1 MTSLSERLCHLFPAG
16 EFERSD
22 RTATDV
28 RITCPRVGIV
38 RASVT
43 LDGGEACE
51 VEVELSAGRR
61 GGMTLESR
69 SSSRLG
75 RQGTPCAA
83 LAAVLKEVDRRE
95 LFASLADHTPL
106 VLECVADESLPDPE
120 DAAPEDA
127 ALEDTAPE
135 RSASPACAIGNPWP
149 GIEHEQ
155 GELPESSRGD
165 SMHPAGSREARLG
178 ARSRALRPA
187 FDPVSGADTLDR
199 SAGHAPRPHQ
209 RQPPWAVE
217 LDDRRRLV
225 EPVVRSRSVHLPDP
239 RRDLGALVF
248 VLELAGGSDARSV
261 QLSAARL
268 QLDVTGGTTG
278 RLRPATIPAD
288 RLEELEQDEREVVAR
303 LLGSRP
309 LASGRSVGG
318 MSFEADAGSSGSADE
333 SSSERGVSRIV
344 LGPHAAAEH
353 LAMLCERGRLVLQPE
368 PKRAPEHVVQL
379 AWDGGRPWEFVLVVE
394 PDDPDDSDAGDSIDA
409 GASRRRNGS
418 RPAKAS
424 LRGMLARGSERRGLD
439 APRAVLRAGLVVF
452 QDRIARLDSGEDG
465 RGSVMGWLSQF
476 ERRGGIDLSGSQ
488 VDGLVERLATLAAP
502 PRLVLPA
509 WTGWRIESGRPTAK
523 LLLDDT
529 PAVEEEPK
537 RRGRTAGRRVAL
549 AGRIWFEYAGV
560 MVAAD
565 DPAGAVIE
573 PSRRVFVRRSRAAE
587 REALAVLARHGVTAP
602 RASDAAAADTDHH
615 VEIQRQR
622 LDAAVPLLASE
633 GWTVEVAGRRYRPAG
648 SVAWNVT
655 SGIDWFELSGS
666 VDFGGVSAKV
676 PALLAA
682 LQRGER
688 LVELSDGSMGVLPED
703 WAGRYGSL
711 VELAEHRD
719 GRLFFGRIQMALL
732 DALLAGQP
740 STRFD
745 EAFEA
750 LREELARGERPEP
763 VEEPEGFVG
772 TLRHYQREGL
782 GWLVFLERMGLG
794 GCLADDMGL
803 GKTIQVLAFLVRR
816 GQVVAEAGLPH
827 RPSLVVVP
835 KSLVFNWMDEA
846 RRFAPQL
853 KVLNHTGNTRTAEA
867 DRLAEYDLVLTTYGT
882 LRRDV
887 LRHREAE
894 FDYVVLDEAQSI
906 KNAGSQ
912 AAKACRLLRSRH
924 RLAVTGTPV
933 ENHIGE
939 LWSIFEFL
947 NPGQLGSAARLK
959 RFLAGGRGGGGTE
972 LVARAV
978 RPYLLRRTKGQVLDD
993 LPEKTEQTIQCELGE
1008 EQRKAY
1014 DELREHYR
1022 RELAGRI
1029 GSIGIGRSR
1038 IAVLEALL
1046 RLRQTACHPGLVDP
1060 ARIDAASAKL
1070 DTLEAQLAE
1079 VLDEGHKALVFSQF
1093 TSFLALLRRR
1103 LDAAGRI
1110 YEYLDGKTTD
1120 RQARVERFQEDPD
1133 CRLFLVSL
1141 KAGGQGLNLT
1151 AADYIYI
1158 LDPWWNPAVE
1168 AQAIDRAHRIGQT
1181 RRVFAYRLI
1190 ARDTVEEKIVA
1201 LQDRKRELAE
1211 SIVRADESLLSSL
1224 TAEDVDLLFS

>member
-1 MTSLSERLCHLFPAG
+1 
-16 EFERSD
+16 
-22 RTATDV
+22 
-28 RITCPRVGIV
+28 
-38 RASVT
+38 
-43 LDGGEACE
+43 
-51 VEVELSAGRR
+51 
-61 GGMTLESR
+61 
-69 SSSRLG
+69 
-75 RQGTPCAA
+75 
-83 LAAVLKEVDRRE
+83 
-95 LFASLADHTPL
+95 
-106 VLECVADESLPDPE
+106 
-120 DAAPEDA
+120 
-127 ALEDTAPE
+127 
-135 RSASPACAIGNPWP
+135 
-149 GIEHEQ
+149 
-155 GELPESSRGD
+155 
-165 SMHPAGSREARLG
+165 
-178 ARSRALRPA
+178 
-187 FDPVSGADTLDR
+187 
-199 SAGHAPRPHQ
+199 
-209 RQPPWAVE
+209 
-217 LDDRRRLV
+217 
-225 EPVVRSRSVHLPDP
+225 
-239 RRDLGALVF
+239 
-248 VLELAGGSDARSV
+248 
-261 QLSAARL
+261 
-268 QLDVTGGTTG
+268 
-278 RLRPATIPAD
+278 
-288 RLEELEQDEREVVAR
+288 
-303 LLGSRP
+303 
-309 LASGRSVGG
+309 
-318 MSFEADAGSSGSADE
+318 
-333 SSSERGVSRIV
+333 
-344 LGPHAAAEH
+344 
-353 LAMLCERGRLVLQPE
+353 
-368 PKRAPEHVVQL
+368 
-379 AWDGGRPWEFVLVVE
+379 
-394 PDDPDDSDAGDSIDA
+394 
-409 GASRRRNGS
+409 
-418 RPAKAS
+418 
-424 LRGMLARGSERRGLD
+424 
-439 APRAVLRAGLVVF
+439 
-452 QDRIARLDSGEDG
+452 
-465 RGSVMGWLSQF
+465 
-476 ERRGGIDLSGSQ
+476 
-488 VDGLVERLATLAAP
+488 
-502 PRLVLPA
+502 
-509 WTGWRIESGRPTAK
+509 
-523 LLLDDT
+523 
-529 PAVEEEPK
+529 
-537 RRGRTAGRRVAL
+537 
-549 AGRIWFEYAGV
+549 
-560 MVAAD
+560 
-565 DPAGAVIE
+565 
-573 PSRRVFVRRSRAAE
+573 
-587 REALAVLARHGVTAP
+587 
-602 RASDAAAADTDHH
+602 
-615 VEIQRQR
+615 
-622 LDAAVPLLASE
+622 
-633 GWTVEVAGRRYRPAG
+633 
-648 SVAWNVT
+648 
-655 SGIDWFELSGS
+655 
-666 VDFGGVSAKV
+666 
-676 PALLAA
+676 
-682 LQRGER
+682 
-688 LVELSDGSMGVLPED
+688 
-703 WAGRYGSL
+703 
-711 VELAEHRD
+711 
-719 GRLFFGRIQMALL
+719 
-732 DALLAGQP
+732 
-740 STRFD
+740 
-745 EAFEA
+745 
-750 LREELARGERPEP
+750 
-763 VEEPEGFVG
+763 
-772 TLRHYQREGL
+772 
-782 GWLVFLERMGLG
+782 
-794 GCLADDMGL
+794 
-803 GKTIQVLAFLVRR
+803 
-816 GQVVAEAGLPH
+816 
-827 RPSLVVVP
+827 
-835 KSLVFNWMDEA
+835 MDEA